1 MKKMMKQKIFKQILQ
16 GMLKVDLTLQII
28 KLKDH
33 INNKTMKSM
42 DCKQTC
48 ENGRSEEIIYK
59 IEEIKCNN
67 MMKEYKM

>member
-1 MKKMMKQKIFKQILQ
+1 
-16 GMLKVDLTLQII
+16 
-28 KLKDH
+28 
-33 INNKTMKSM
+33 MKSM

-67 MMKEYKM
+67 MMKEYKMWLTLIMSQWKTLVNIIQTELKFLIIHTEH